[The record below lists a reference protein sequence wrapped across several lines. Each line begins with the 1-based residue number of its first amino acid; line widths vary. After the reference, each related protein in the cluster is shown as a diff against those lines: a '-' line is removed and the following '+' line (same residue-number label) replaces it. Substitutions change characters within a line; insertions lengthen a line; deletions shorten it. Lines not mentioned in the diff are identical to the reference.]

1 MNLLSL
7 LVILAIFVII
17 AVFIVTL
24 ITAGTE
30 PLKDHW
36 RSCDKP
42 TTQITVTQVPITVN
56 PPCGSCTGPTPA
68 VITTHVGGMP
78 VQDHANYLKKQQ
90 DMAKNFAPPAV
101 APVAAPPPVYAAPTK
116 PVKVD
121 VIQTEELIPDEKT
134 TYVDSPDEVT
144 STHFRIVDDCPT
156 TKNERQGK
164 QLFMSHPQNSRIR
177 LHKNGGF
184 IVESKDH
191 KNWKWV
197 KRLNIGGKVIG
208 YDSRGFFVEGGNRTK
223 YVIYT
228 TLSGKEYSLK
238 LESL

>member
-7 LVILAIFVII
+7 LIILAVFVII

-30 PLKDHW
+30 PLKNHW
-36 RSCDKP
+36 RSCDRS
-42 TTQITVTQVPITVN
+42 TQITVTQAPITIN
-56 PPCGSCTGPTPA
+56 SPCSSCVGPAPLST
-68 VITTHVGGMP
+68 TTHVGGMP
-78 VQDHANYLKKQQ
+78 VQDHINYLKKQQ
-90 DMAKNFAPPAV
+90 EMAKNFTPPHV
-101 APVAAPPPVYAAPTK
+101 VPVVAPPPPPK
-116 PVKVD
+116 PVVID
-121 VIQTEELIPDEKT
+121 VVQHEELLPDEKT
-134 TYVDSPDEVT
+134 TYIDSPDDVT
-144 STHFRIVDDCPT
+144 SAHFKIVDDCPT
-156 TKNERQGK
+156 TKNERQGR
-164 QLFMSHPQNSRIR
+164 QLFMSHPQHSRIR

-184 IVESKDH
+184 IVESKDK

-208 YDSRGFFVEGGNRTK
+208 YDSKGFFVEGGHRTK